1 MRIWHKELIQVLPDK
16 QLLGQWRELC
26 AIASDIKKKGTPNH
40 LLVNKVTQFS
50 LDHLYTYAMQVY
62 NEMSRR
68 GINAHWE
75 SFQRHLPAAPVFY
88 FVPFDELFNTTSI
101 HWHTPRYFWQCYY
114 NLEEKAD
121 CGGISPMEWLAIYNY
136 GVSFRKG

>member
-26 AIASDIKKKGTPNH
+26 AIASNIKNKGTPNH

-68 GINAHWE
+68 GFSANWE
-75 SFQRHLPAAPVFY
+75 SFQRHLPTATVFY
-88 FVPFDELFNTTSI
+88 FVPFEELFNNQNL

-121 CGGISPMEWLAIYNY
+121 CGGMSPMEWLAVYNY